1 MLEVRDDGRGFDVA
15 GVLESE
21 SDVGVSGGHFGLRG
35 MRDRVE
41 IMNGTLEIDSGAD
54 GTSVEVRFPIQ

>member
-1 MLEVRDDGRGFDVA
+1 VA
-15 GVLESE
+15 
-21 SDVGVSGGHFGLRG
+21 
-35 MRDRVE
+35 